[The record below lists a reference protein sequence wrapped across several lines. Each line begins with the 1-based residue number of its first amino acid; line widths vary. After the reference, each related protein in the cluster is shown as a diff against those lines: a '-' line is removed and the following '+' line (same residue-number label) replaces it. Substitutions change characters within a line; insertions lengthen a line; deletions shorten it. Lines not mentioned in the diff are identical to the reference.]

1 MNTKDFLRAVSVL
14 AVLVAGSCT
23 LPDDAP
29 STSQDPVVNHPI
41 TVEPSYRS
49 LKIANA
55 ETLSPDDAQ
64 KLSAF
69 VEDYLARG
77 NGAITIAAPSGP
89 DAPKVIGALGETL
102 ANMGVPRTHI
112 LVGEQDQVKSD
123 GLVEIGYIRYVAH
136 VAPCGDWS
144 VNADDNQQ
152 NLPMPNWGC
161 SVQNNIA
168 AQVADPRDLIEPR
181 GIGMSDAARRMQVLN
196 KYEQGQVTSSQ
207 KTAAQSGAISDIG
220 GSGGTQ

>member
-1 MNTKDFLRAVSVL
+1 MNTKDLLRAIPVL

-23 LPDDAP
+23 LPDDNP
-29 STSQDPVVNHPI
+29 RLSQDPVVNHPI

-49 LKIANA
+49 LKIANS
-55 ETLSPDDAQ
+55 ETLSTDDAQ

-89 DAPKVIGALGETL
+89 DSSKVITALGETL

-123 GLVEIGYIRYVAH
+123 GLVEIGYIRYVART
-136 VAPCGDWS
+136 APCGDWS
-144 VNADDNQQ
+144 VNAEDNQR
-152 NLPMPNWGC
+152 NLPMPNFGC
-161 SVQNNIA
+161 AVQNNLA

-181 GIGMSDAARRMQVLN
+181 GMGMSDATRRTQVLN

-207 KTAAQSGAISDIG
+207 KTAAQSGAISDVG